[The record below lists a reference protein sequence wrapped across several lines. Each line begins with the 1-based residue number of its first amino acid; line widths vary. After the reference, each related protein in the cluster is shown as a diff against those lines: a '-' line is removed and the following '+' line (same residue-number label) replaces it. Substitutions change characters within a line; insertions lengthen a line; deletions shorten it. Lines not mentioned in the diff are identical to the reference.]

1 MDSVRPLGSPPD
13 LAIDRVEVR
22 TAEGGALL
30 VRVVGRG
37 TASGRPIL
45 VVPAPARTF
54 RFPALPPSAEGEGWR
69 AAFSVPTELRGALR
83 GNLRLELEGRAVPL
97 PAVTEAGD
105 GAPALL
111 ADRRA
116 DRAERTAQEQSDR
129 ADEAEALA
137 ADLALRLAR
146 AEARLL
152 SAEEDPDGP
161 AARLAALEPELER
174 ARQIAFAEGRR
185 REEIEAEAAGRVR
198 RLEEERDALRARLR
212 AAEQA
217 RDELRGRLIELERD
231 RTLAADGTGELARA
245 LAETAPLA
253 AEAPPERIPS
263 GPADPAVLRREREL
277 SDLATGAADRI
288 APAEPAV
295 RAEEP
300 PASTL
305 TMRGPGAARAPV
317 APVDPDRL
325 DAARE
330 RLRAA
335 APEAP
340 EAMDD
345 AEAEGAPGAPAEP
358 RRRGPFARWRA
369 RRAARR
375 AVRAGAPARRPDASA

>member
-13 LAIDRVEVR
+13 LAVDRVEVR
-22 TAEGGALL
+22 PADGGALL
-30 VRVVGRG
+30 VRVLGRG
-37 TASGRPIL
+37 TASGRAIL

-54 RFPALPPSAEGEGWR
+54 RFPPLPASGEGERPAPEGQGWR
-69 AAFSVPTELRGALR
+69 AAFSVPSELRGALR
-83 GNLRLELEGRAVPL
+83 GNLRLELEGRAVAL

-146 AEARLL
+146 AEARLVA
-152 SAEEDPDGP
+152 AEEDPEGP

-185 REEIEAEAAGRVR
+185 REEIEAEAAGRIR
-198 RLEEERDALRARLR
+198 RLEEERDALLARLR
-212 AAEQA
+212 AARQA
-217 RDELRGRLIELERD
+217 RDELRGRLIELERA
-231 RTLAADGTGELARA
+231 RMLSADGTGELARA
-245 LAETAPLA
+245 LAETAP
-253 AEAPPERIPS
+253 PEQRPEGPRTEPARA

-277 SDLATGAADRI
+277 ADLATGAAW
-288 APAEPAV
+288 
-295 RAEEP
+295 EP
-300 PASTL
+300 PPAPVTI
-305 TMRGPGAARAPV
+305 RGPGAGRAAGAATEAEDVGP
-317 APVDPDRL
+317 APVDPARL

-335 APEAP
+335 APEEERTEP
-340 EAMDD
+340 ELR
-345 AEAEGAPGAPAEP
+345 P
-358 RRRGPFARWRA
+358 RGPFARWKARRA
-369 RRAARR
+369 RRRAA
-375 AVRAGAPARRPDASA
+375 RAGAPARRPDTSA